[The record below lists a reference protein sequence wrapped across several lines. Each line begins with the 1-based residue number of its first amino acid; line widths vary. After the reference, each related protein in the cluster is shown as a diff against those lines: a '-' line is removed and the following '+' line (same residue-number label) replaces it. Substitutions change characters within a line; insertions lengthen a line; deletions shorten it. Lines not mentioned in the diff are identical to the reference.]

1 MEFGYNVESW
11 EISEIYLR
19 GGIRDIEAIC
29 YVRFCRTISSF
40 FSNKTVATKSKKHDK
55 IIDNSSAILIII

>member
-1 MEFGYNVESW
+1 MEFGGYNVESW
-11 EISEIYLR
+11 EISEFYLR

-40 FSNKTVATKSKKHDK
+40 FSNKTVNSNKIKKTRR
-55 IIDNSSAILIII
+55 NYR

>member
-1 MEFGYNVESW
+1 MEFGGYNVESW

-29 YVRFCRTISSF
+29 YVRFCRTISFF
-40 FSNKTVATKSKKHDK
+40 FSNKTVNSNKIKKTRQNYK
-55 IIDNSSAILIII
+55 

>member
-1 MEFGYNVESW
+1 MQILLLNKFDPNGIGYNVESW

-19 GGIRDIEAIC
+19 GGIRDIKAIC

-40 FSNKTVATKSKKHDK
+40 F
-55 IIDNSSAILIII
+55 

>member
-1 MEFGYNVESW
+1 MKFSGYNVESW

-19 GGIRDIEAIC
+19 QQEGIRDIEAIR

-40 FSNKTVATKSKKHDK
+40 FSNKTVNSNKIKKTRRNYK
-55 IIDNSSAILIII
+55 